1 MDDLPSKSTSYPL
14 EYKGSTLPW
23 LISCWERAI
32 LETMHDLFLLMLNL
46 SQLSR
51 KGNIIEVFVGA
62 LAKI

>member
-51 KGNIIEVFVGA
+51 KPMSGTEKLIFYS
-62 LAKI
+62 L